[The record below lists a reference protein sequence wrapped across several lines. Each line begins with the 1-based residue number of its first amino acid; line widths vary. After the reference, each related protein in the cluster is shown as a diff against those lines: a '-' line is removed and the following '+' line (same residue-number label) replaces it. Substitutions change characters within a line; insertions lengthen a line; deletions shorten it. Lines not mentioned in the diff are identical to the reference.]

1 MATEKKK
8 KTVSDS
14 TGASRKATTKAVVA
28 KKTTAKASPK
38 KSASEK
44 KPVPAK
50 KVVSEKKSISGKSAS
65 RAEVK
70 AAASVAKKPVPAKAP
85 STKKSPAKK
94 TAGSAKAAPAPVKKQ
109 AAAKASV
116 SSAKTAKTAGVS
128 KKAAAKT
135 VPAKAPVEKKAQAV
149 KEARPAKAGV
159 PAKKPVSKPVA
170 PAAKTTVAKKKASDV
185 KSAAKV
191 ADPIPEKGKK
201 VVKAP
206 TKAAPQ
212 EKASSAKVARP
223 RKSAA
228 SEEPVAKA
236 SVSKGSRAKTTAAPT
251 APAPEMASEATSKKS
266 AEPKNARSKK
276 QDVAEATAA
285 SSAKKG
291 KKGADSV
298 KVAADVEASTSPNR
312 SLREEDLLG
321 TAEEPAS
328 LDEAAENGASE
339 TTFDSHFAEDDS
351 FQFDMVDE
359 EGGNED
365 SEDEEEELADDDERG
380 KADSIDNLFDHQD
393 ETPEYIPGIDDNVKA
408 DFLDDPIRMYFHQM
422 ARVPLLTREQEVD
435 ICKRIEAAEVDVRA
449 LFERFGF
456 MPRLC
461 KELLGKLQSGEE
473 RFDRI
478 ITDESNGSRETYVE
492 QIPARMATLGK
503 IHAAM
508 IQLYEEATAPD
519 VDDAKIKDIED
530 RREKNRDA
538 FRKVLNDLFFK
549 QKTIETL
556 CGEAETRVFEQYKA
570 LMDEKKSI
578 LHQNKKRRKY
588 SRLAEVEEGM
598 LQFEREFCMT
608 PKEFLSEF
616 KALRAALRRG
626 EKARGEM
633 VEANLRLVISIVKKY
648 VNRGL
653 SFLDLIQE
661 GNTGLVKAVEKFEYK
676 RGYKFSTYATWWIR
690 QAASRAIAD
699 QGRTIRIPV
708 HMIETI
714 NRLSRVQKKL
724 VNELHREPTAEETA
738 EEMNLPVERVLSIC
752 RMSQHPISLQSQ
764 VGNDGDGATIGD
776 FLPDCGAEKPDEVT
790 AQNMLKERLQEILS
804 TLSERERD
812 VVIYRFGLKD
822 GNTLTLEVVGKLFN
836 VTRERIRQIE
846 AKALRKLRHP
856 VRLNKLKGFIDNR
869 S

>member
-14 TGASRKATTKAVVA
+14 TISHQ
-28 KKTTAKASPK
+28 K
-38 KSASEK
+38 KSIK
-44 KPVPAK
+44 TVPAK
-50 KVVSEKKSISGKSAS
+50 KAPSGKSS
-65 RAEVK
+65 
-70 AAASVAKKPVPAKAP
+70 S
-85 STKKSPAKK
+85 SQKK
-94 TAGSAKAAPAPVKKQ
+94 TGVKK
-109 AAAKASV
+109 AAAKASGTKKTPV
-116 SSAKTAKTAGVS
+116 SSKAKAASVKKTAEAKTPS
-128 KKAAAKT
+128 
-135 VPAKAPVEKKAQAV
+135 
-149 KEARPAKAGV
+149 
-159 PAKKPVSKPVA
+159 
-170 PAAKTTVAKKKASDV
+170 V
-185 KSAAKV
+185 KSAAKKTS
-191 ADPIPEKGKK
+191 PKTLPKGKK
-201 VVKAP
+201 A
-206 TKAAPQ
+206 TA
-212 EKASSAKVARP
+212 
-223 RKSAA
+223 
-228 SEEPVAKA
+228 AKA
-236 SVSKGSRAKTTAAPT
+236 TAKTPANEAA
-251 APAPEMASEATSKKS
+251 K
-266 AEPKNARSKK
+266 RSKK
-276 QDVAEATAA
+276 VAAEATAEKQPVTKQKA
-285 SSAKKG
+285 PARKAKATKAKGKSSSASKKTSSKVETTSSLDQIASG
-291 KKGADSV
+291 EELFEPALDSISEEGAVGTTDSGAD
-298 KVAADVEASTSPNR
+298 
-312 SLREEDLLG
+312 
-321 TAEEPAS
+321 
-328 LDEAAENGASE
+328 E
-339 TTFDSHFAEDDS
+339 TTFDAAFDDDDS
-351 FQFDMVDE
+351 FKFDMVDGDEAEGE
-359 EGGNED
+359 EEV
-365 SEDEEEELADDDERG
+365 DEEEELADDDERG
-380 KADSIDNLFDHQD
+380 KAESIDNLFDHEED
-393 ETPEYIPGIDDNVKA
+393 NAEYIPEIDDNAKA

-435 ICKRIEAAEVDVRA
+435 ICKRIEAAEIDVRA

-478 ITDESNGSRETYVE
+478 ITDESNGSRESYVE
-492 QIPARMATLGK
+492 QIPARMKTLDD
-503 IHAAM
+503 IHKRM

-519 VDDAKIKDIED
+519 VDAAKMKNIEV
-530 RREKNRDA
+530 RREKNREA

-556 CGEAETRVFEQYKA
+556 CGEAEEKVYKQYKA
-570 LMDEKKSI
+570 LMSEKKGI
-578 LHQNKKRRKY
+578 LHQNKNRRKY
-588 SRLAEVEEGM
+588 ARLAEVEEGM
-598 LQFEREFCMT
+598 QGFEREFCMT
-608 PKEFLSEF
+608 PKEFQNEF
-616 KALRAALRRG
+616 KALLEALHRG
-626 EKARGEM
+626 EQARGEM

-776 FLPDCGAEKPDEVT
+776 FLPDCSAEKPDEVT
-790 AQNMLKERLQEILS
+790 AQNMLKERLQEVLS

-822 GNTLTLEVVGKLFN
+822 GNTLTLEDVGKLFN

-856 VRLNKLKGFIDNR
+856 VRLNKLKGFIDSR
-869 S
+869 V